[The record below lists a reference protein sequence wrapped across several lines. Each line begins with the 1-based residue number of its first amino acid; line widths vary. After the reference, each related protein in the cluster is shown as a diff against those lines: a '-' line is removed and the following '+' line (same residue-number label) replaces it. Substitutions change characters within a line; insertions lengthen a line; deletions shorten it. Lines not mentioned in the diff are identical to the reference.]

1 MLVRSFRDSDAWRA
15 AHELTLRV
23 YRETKTFPREELFG
37 VTSQLRRAA
46 SSVPANL
53 AEGYGR
59 HSKAELKRFCRIA
72 NGSLHETEYFLLL
85 AKDLGYLDQE
95 TMSEIS
101 TMARRVGQLLGGIE
115 RSLA

>member
-1 MLVRSFRDSDAWRA
+1 M

-23 YRETKTFPREELFG
+23 YQETRSFPREELFG

-46 SSVPANL
+46 SAIAANL

-59 HSKAELKRFCRIA
+59 HSKAELKGFCRIA

-85 AKDLGYLDQE
+85 ATDLGYLE
-95 TMSEIS
+95 HKTMNEL
-101 TMARRVGQLLGGIE
+101 TDMTRRMGQLLGGIE
-115 RSLA
+115 RSLR

>member
-1 MLVRSFRDSDAWRA
+1 MLVKSFRDSDAWRM

-23 YRETKTFPREELFG
+23 YQETRSFPREELFG

-46 SSVPANL
+46 SSIAANV

-85 AKDLGYLDQE
+85 A
-95 TMSEIS
+95 TIS
-101 TMARRVGQLLGGIE
+101 GT
-115 RSLA
+115 